1 MALISTQPITDSFGN
16 VYNNAYGVIDQ
27 CNGNKKDKQQLFVFE
42 IYKSL
47 LDRQIGIKPFKQDT
61 IPVSGVEFDN
71 WFSPQAIIANGGN
84 QYLAAYNYLL
94 QLRVDEILKYP
105 DWRIADISED
115 VLIVYT
121 PIITPDWDGLSKRCI
136 TPGDPL
142 FALYTRFTLAAMGN
156 TRIAVAQ
163 ARIETA
169 ILTIRVEGALA
180 GGISLLTSPFPLD
193 GIVPY
198 IFTQEEKDDWN
209 LAVTALGFSPLVFI
223 N

>member
-1 MALISTQPITDSFGN
+1 MKRNNYFIYIETPSGNIDFPSITPLPWDGSEPDFTG
-16 VYNNAYGVIDQ
+16 IDEPTLSVLQ
-27 CNGNKKDKQQLFVFE
+27 KAWNDFL
-42 IYKSL
+42 
-47 LDRQIGIKPFKQDT
+47 
-61 IPVSGVEFDN
+61 VSG
-71 WFSPQAIIANGGN
+71 
-84 QYLAAYNYLL
+84 
-94 QLRVDEILKYP
+94 DELEVI
-105 DWRIADISED
+105 ED
-115 VLIVYT
+115 A
-121 PIITPDWDGLSKRCI
+121 PIFATTEYPDWDGLSKRCI
-136 TPGDPL
+136 TPDDSL
-142 FALYTRFTLAAMGN
+142 FALYTRLTLAAMGN